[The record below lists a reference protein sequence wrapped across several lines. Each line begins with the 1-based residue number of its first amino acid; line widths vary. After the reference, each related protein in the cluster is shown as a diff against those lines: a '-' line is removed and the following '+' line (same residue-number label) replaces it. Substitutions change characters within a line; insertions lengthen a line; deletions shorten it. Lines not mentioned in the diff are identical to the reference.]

1 MGTDPIYRS
10 FAKNK
15 WGLSPFIFLA
25 LALPARAAFDANE
38 ITLGATEKQIRQRY
52 PQANCRPLEWPTHA
66 ADRRCD
72 DSRVRLDNINAAVT
86 FYLKKDSVEGF
97 DVRFEKSAEPAMRK
111 FLLARYGTPVTETEA
126 TVEWKAR
133 GERARLTVEESRRRA
148 SLFVWRGTFEDEIYK
163 VR

>member
-1 MGTDPIYRS
+1 MND
-10 FAKNK
+10 
-15 WGLSPFIFLA
+15 
-25 LALPARAAFDANE
+25 
-38 ITLGATEKQIRQRY
+38 ITLGATENQIRRQY

-72 DSRVRLDNINAAVT
+72 DSRINLANLNAAVT

-97 DVRFEKSAEPAMRK
+97 DVRFEKSVAPAMRK
-111 FLLARYGTPVTETEA
+111 FLLERYGKPLPGATES
-126 TVEWKAR
+126 TVEWKAN
-133 GERARLTVEESRRRA
+133 GEHARLTVEDSRRRA